1 MQRLRGIAGIC
12 SLGLAMA
19 GALAGTPPNGMPAFG
34 EVLRSDGGGLK
45 ALMFPRSVTGV
56 PHGQLPLRMAAPHWE
71 VAQGLMLSRWTESA
85 IHRAILQG
93 RSDILSQLLARSGTC
108 NLRHPSGW
116 SPLQLALHC
125 GNQEALRILISHGA
139 DPRERGPGGE
149 TSLGL
154 ALALNS
160 TPVELEI
167 LLKAGANPNLPGPGG
182 RPAISALLQVRDLE
196 RAEVIL
202 RHGGVAGPALYNATV
217 EGDRELLRFL
227 LQHGVK
233 PDEGSTDALLVA
245 AVRGGRLGLLEDIL
259 EAGNL
264 SDQELKGRGREGQG
278 PLHLAVAM
286 DRIDLCRALVRK
298 GADVNEAFVCPVTPA
313 FLAGVRPVGFL
324 KSHLKYDSG
333 VTPLMAAADSG
344 NLKMAKLLIDHG
356 AKHSVWTSGKSFC
369 AIGFAARRGDVKM
382 MQLLLG
388 VDPEHEER
396 WIKVDLSQQRAWV
409 YGTEGQMLL
418 TTRVSTGKRGFR
430 TEPGEFVITDR
441 YRDHESNIYKGV
453 RMPFFQRLNCSAIG
467 FHEGYCPDQPASHGC
482 LRIPPRSAGRFWD
495 LTKLGDRVVI
505 TP

>member
-1 MQRLRGIAGIC
+1 
-12 SLGLAMA
+12 
-19 GALAGTPPNGMPAFG
+19 MPAFG
-34 EVLRSDGGGLK
+34 EVLRSEGGGLK
-45 ALMFPRSVTGV
+45 ALMFPRLVTGV
-56 PHGQLPLRMAAPHWE
+56 PHGQLPSRMAAPHWE

-93 RSDILSQLLARSGTC
+93 QSDILSQLLVGGENC

-125 GNQEALRILISHGA
+125 GNQEALRILIAHGA

-149 TSLGL
+149 TALGL
-154 ALALNS
+154 ALALDS
-160 TPVELEI
+160 TPVELEM
-167 LLKAGANPNLPGPGG
+167 LLKAGANPNLLGPGG

-202 RHGGVAGPALYNATV
+202 RHGGVAGPALYNAIV

-227 LQHGVK
+227 LLHRVK
-233 PDEGSTDALLVA
+233 PDGGSTDSLLVA
-245 AVRGGRLGLLEDIL
+245 AVRGGRRGLLEDIL
-259 EAGNL
+259 EAGYL
-264 SDQELKGRGREGQG
+264 SDKELKPLGREGQG

-286 DRIDLCRALVRK
+286 NRIDLCRALVRK

-313 FLAGVRPVGFL
+313 FLAWVRPVGFL

-333 VTPLMAAADSG
+333 VTALMAAADSG
-344 NLKMAKLLIDHG
+344 NLEMAKLLVDHG
-356 AKHSVWTSGKSFC
+356 ATRSVRSSGKSFS

-396 WIKVDLSQQRAWV
+396 WIKVDLSEQRAWV
-409 YGTEGQMLL
+409 YGIEGQMLL
-418 TTRVSTGKRGFR
+418 TTRVSTGKKGFR

-441 YRDHESNIYKGV
+441 HRDHESNIYQGV
-453 RMPFFQRLNCSAIG
+453 RMPFF
-467 FHEGYCPDQPASHGC
+467 
-482 LRIPPRSAGRFWD
+482 
-495 LTKLGDRVVI
+495 
-505 TP
+505 